1 MKLGMKELAR
11 PKKLYNI
18 DDTTNKA
25 GNVTHYVDLM
35 VETAGRK
42 KEMRFLVSDVGR
54 EDAILG
60 YPWLATFE
68 PNFSWAHGTI
78 DVKNLPIVL
87 RSVNPTKERP
97 TIARTTKECKTR
109 GASTD
114 LAIKAHDEQK
124 KTVVP
129 PEYKRFASVFSD
141 EESQRFP
148 PSRPW
153 DHGIE
158 LKPDAPSHLR
168 CKVYPMTREEDEALD
183 QFIDEQLLKGY
194 IEPSKSPY
202 ASPFF
207 FVKKKDGKLRPVQ
220 DYRAL
225 NSWTVKNQYPLPL
238 IPVLIRDLGGA
249 FIYSKLDVR
258 WGYNNIRIKVGDEWK
273 AAFKTKRGL
282 HQPKVMFFG
291 MSNSPPTF
299 QGFMDDI
306 YYATI
311 AKHEARG
318 TFIRIYMDDI
328 GIATKVPSLQAH
340 IDAVSDVLQVA
351 QEHSLYFKPEKCT
364 FHVPSMEYLGLILE
378 RTQTRMDPVKVA
390 GVREWPTPTT
400 VKGVRS
406 FLGFCNYYRAFVQDF
421 SELALPLNALT
432 KKGVEF
438 VWTAK
443 EQEVFDALKRRITSG
458 PTLAHPNMDE
468 QFELEVDASG
478 SAMGAVLLQKQPDRT
493 KKPINFMSKTFNQAQ
508 RNYDIFDREFLAML
522 WGLQHSRP
530 LLVGSPHKVI
540 VRTDHKNLRY
550 WRDPQK
556 ISRRIAREVLELAD
570 YDIEIHHLQG
580 KENGRAD
587 ALSRREDHDT
597 GEHDNEG
604 VVVLPDHL
612 FARVAQARDTSQHE
626 DTIRRWV
633 DPHRLKQIDGQWT
646 KDNRRVI
653 TGPLEERRTI
663 IQSLHDPPAYGHPG
677 ITRTVEF
684 VERSYWWPG
693 LRRDVAEYVRGC
705 GECQR
710 HKVNNRPTKAPL
722 QPIYPRDNA
731 TPFEVVALDFITKL
745 PNSSGYDSVL
755 TITDQG
761 CTKMTHFIPCRE
773 TITAEET
780 ARTFLEVIVRR
791 YGLPNKIISDRDPR
805 FTSKFIQE
813 LCRTL
818 GIQQNISSAYH
829 PRTDGQSERNN
840 QWVETYLRFFTN
852 HQQTDWAERL
862 PLAEFAHNNWR
873 SETTKHTPFFLLMGY
888 HPRADG
894 HYAASS
900 SPLVERRLDNLL
912 QARKDALTHMTR
924 AQQSWVKHR
933 DTPKYAVGDRV
944 WLDGRNLKTDQPTSK
959 LAPRRHGPFAI
970 AQVMSPV
977 SYRLELPHQ
986 WRIHPVFHIDLLTP
1000 YHETKMHGE
1009 NYLRPPPELVDNEE
1023 EYEVEAILDSRTF
1036 GRGRKLQYLVK
1047 WVGYPHSDNQWE
1059 DADKVYADELV
1070 KAFQQRH
1077 PDKKTHLRAGQIAES
1092 FPTLPFMPCTRDDN
1106 YSFSTGAVSPTYSTS
1121 NYDVN
1126 NNVDDV
1132 DASILALEYQAVLD
1146 AERRMRLAR
1155 GNTSSGDEDVAAS
1168 GAGVGT
1174 RPDGA
1179 SQGASPHNEDSN
1191 KASGGGEVQGGRMGT
1206 PHPKSST
1213 AITFGTDTDD
1223 DDDDDI
1229 RCGKCEDP
1237 IAYCHCEPLPVRA
1250 RVVPIANTNRGGAA
1264 PAFPR
1269 RNARGTVILHDWTQA
1284 EDLNDDDLNHR
1295 GREEEDDE
1303 EAPLPL
1309 ETEEESAGEVVSYR
1323 GRGRVPA
1330 PGNSGGG
1337 VPAHRA
1343 GTGATAASREGKRA
1357 RPATPDGYVVNRG
1370 TAYVPIIILQDGRRT
1385 PAKYVRVI
1393 MSDNPEVFGTMGR
1406 GEPIF
1411 RAEIHA
1417 ARCHDHGKAAE
1428 YTLDDLKYLRA
1439 DYAESRV
1446 VDDALSHIADV
1457 SLTAEVK
1464 RYRASVEICEQLEN
1478 QIRALEDNHYH
1489 NAERRRQSARR
1500 LGRAQ
1505 AVRRIREEHEGN
1517 TRMVAVPNWVVERGR
1532 SD

>member
-1 MKLGMKELAR
+1 MKLGMRELAR

-68 PNFSWAHGTI
+68 PSFSWAHGTI
-78 DVKNLPIVL
+78 DVRNLPIVL
-87 RSVNPTKERP
+87 RSVNPTQERS
-97 TIARTTKECKTR
+97 TIARITKKETTTQPIEECGAR

-114 LAIKAHDEQK
+114 LAIKAYDEQK
-124 KTVVP
+124 KTMIP
-129 PEYKRFASVFSD
+129 PEYKRFTSVFSD

-153 DHGIE
+153 DHAIE

-168 CKVYPMTREEDEALD
+168 CKVYPMTREEDEALNK
-183 QFIDEQLLKGY
+183 FIDDQLLKGY

-225 NSWTVKNQYPLPL
+225 NSWMVKNQYPLPL

-249 FIYSKLDVR
+249 FVYSKLDVR
-258 WGYNNIRIKVGDEWK
+258 WGYNNIRIRAGDEWK
-273 AAFKTKRGL
+273 AAFKTSRGL

-328 GIATKVPSLQAH
+328 GIATKVPSLRAH

-351 QEHSLYFKPEKCT
+351 QEHSLYFKPEKCL
-364 FHVPSMEYLGLILE
+364 FHAPSMEYLGLILE

-390 GVREWPTPTT
+390 GVQEWPTPTT
-400 VKGVRS
+400 IKGVRS

-438 VWTAK
+438 TWTTK
-443 EQEVFDALKRRITSG
+443 EQEAFDALKRRITSS
-458 PTLAHPNMDE
+458 PTLAHPNMEE

-478 SAMGAVLLQKQPDRT
+478 SAMGAVLLQRQPDGT

-580 KENGRAD
+580 KDNGRAD

-612 FARVAQARDTSQHE
+612 FARTSQTRDTQDE
-626 DTIRRWV
+626 DVIRRWV
-633 DPHRLKQIDGQWT
+633 DPHCLKKVDGRWT
-646 KDNRRVI
+646 KDRRLVI
-653 TGPLEERRTI
+653 TGPMGERRHI

-677 ITRTVEF
+677 ISRTVEL

-722 QPIYPRDNA
+722 QPIYPRKNA

-745 PNSSGYDSVL
+745 PISNGYNSIL

-761 CTKMTHFIPCRE
+761 CTKMTHFVPCDE
-773 TITAEET
+773 TITAEGT
-780 ARTFLEVIVRR
+780 ARLFLQVIVQR

-805 FTSKFIQE
+805 FTSRFVQE

-862 PLAEFAHNNWR
+862 PLAEFAHNNWKN
-873 SETTKHTPFFLLMGY
+873 ETTKHTPFFLLMGY

-900 SPLVERRLDNLL
+900 SPLVEQRLD
-912 QARKDALTHMTR
+912 
-924 AQQSWVKHR
+924 V
-933 DTPKYAVGDRV
+933 
-944 WLDGRNLKTDQPTSK
+944 TS
-959 LAPRRHGPFAI
+959 R
-970 AQVMSPV
+970 
-977 SYRLELPHQ
+977 
-986 WRIHPVFHIDLLTP
+986 
-1000 YHETKMHGE
+1000 
-1009 NYLRPPPELVDNEE
+1009 
-1023 EYEVEAILDSRTF
+1023 
-1036 GRGRKLQYLVK
+1036 
-1047 WVGYPHSDNQWE
+1047 
-1059 DADKVYADELV
+1059 
-1070 KAFQQRH
+1070 
-1077 PDKKTHLRAGQIAES
+1077 
-1092 FPTLPFMPCTRDDN
+1092 
-1106 YSFSTGAVSPTYSTS
+1106 
-1121 NYDVN
+1121 
-1126 NNVDDV
+1126 
-1132 DASILALEYQAVLD
+1132 
-1146 AERRMRLAR
+1146 
-1155 GNTSSGDEDVAAS
+1155 
-1168 GAGVGT
+1168 
-1174 RPDGA
+1174 
-1179 SQGASPHNEDSN
+1179 
-1191 KASGGGEVQGGRMGT
+1191 
-1206 PHPKSST
+1206 
-1213 AITFGTDTDD
+1213 
-1223 DDDDDI
+1223 
-1229 RCGKCEDP
+1229 
-1237 IAYCHCEPLPVRA
+1237 
-1250 RVVPIANTNRGGAA
+1250 
-1264 PAFPR
+1264 
-1269 RNARGTVILHDWTQA
+1269 
-1284 EDLNDDDLNHR
+1284 
-1295 GREEEDDE
+1295 
-1303 EAPLPL
+1303 
-1309 ETEEESAGEVVSYR
+1309 
-1323 GRGRVPA
+1323 
-1330 PGNSGGG
+1330 
-1337 VPAHRA
+1337 
-1343 GTGATAASREGKRA
+1343 
-1357 RPATPDGYVVNRG
+1357 
-1370 TAYVPIIILQDGRRT
+1370 
-1385 PAKYVRVI
+1385 
-1393 MSDNPEVFGTMGR
+1393 
-1406 GEPIF
+1406 
-1411 RAEIHA
+1411 
-1417 ARCHDHGKAAE
+1417 
-1428 YTLDDLKYLRA
+1428 
-1439 DYAESRV
+1439 
-1446 VDDALSHIADV
+1446 
-1457 SLTAEVK
+1457 
-1464 RYRASVEICEQLEN
+1464 
-1478 QIRALEDNHYH
+1478 
-1489 NAERRRQSARR
+1489 
-1500 LGRAQ
+1500 
-1505 AVRRIREEHEGN
+1505 
-1517 TRMVAVPNWVVERGR
+1517 
-1532 SD
+1532 